1 MREWMRR
8 DEDVDCS
15 GLSLYGNDL
24 HMIMIQTTDLI
35 KYNNWVSL
43 VTNTTLAVVG

>member
-1 MREWMRR
+1 MREWMRS

-15 GLSLYGNDL
+15 GLSLYSNGL
-24 HMIMIQTTDLI
+24 HMIHYDSDHRF

-43 VTNTTLAVVG
+43 VTNTTSAVVG